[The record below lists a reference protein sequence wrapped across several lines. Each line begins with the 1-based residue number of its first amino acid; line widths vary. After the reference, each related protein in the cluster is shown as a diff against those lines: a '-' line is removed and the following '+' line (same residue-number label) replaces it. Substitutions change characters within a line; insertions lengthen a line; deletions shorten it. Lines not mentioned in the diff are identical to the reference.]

1 MLRINNIQVDIDS
14 EAAFGLLG
22 MAARAAVP
30 HLEKALADNSTVDLA
45 QFATNARRSIDA
57 AIADFQR
64 TASGVRVDAT
74 ATDLRLVGLE
84 FDSKV
89 LRVIGEADGTVRVTV
104 TALPAQ

>member
-1 MLRINNIQVDIDS
+1 MGKGR
-14 EAAFGLLG
+14 G
-22 MAARAAVP
+22 AVSGR
-30 HLEKALADNSTVDLA
+30 ALADNSTAA